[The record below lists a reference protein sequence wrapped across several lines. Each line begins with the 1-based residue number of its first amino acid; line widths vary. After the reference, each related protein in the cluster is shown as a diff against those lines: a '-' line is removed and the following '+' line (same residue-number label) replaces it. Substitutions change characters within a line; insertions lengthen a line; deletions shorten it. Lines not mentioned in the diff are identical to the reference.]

1 MTENT
6 SLQELTKFATL
17 EYKTGILLSEYI
29 ILLFLGSE
37 FLNYPSPIHFLVPN
51 LNFADKECK

>member
-1 MTENT
+1 MTENI
-6 SLQELTKFATL
+6 SLQELTKFATP

-37 FLNYPSPIHFLVPN
+37 FLNYPLPIHFLVSN
-51 LNFADKECK
+51 LNFADQKC